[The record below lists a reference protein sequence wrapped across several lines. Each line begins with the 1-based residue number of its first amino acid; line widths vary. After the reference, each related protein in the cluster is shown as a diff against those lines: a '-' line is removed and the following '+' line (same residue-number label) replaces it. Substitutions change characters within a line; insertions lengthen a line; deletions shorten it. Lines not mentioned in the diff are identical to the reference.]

1 MLTDKQSLLFCGLII
16 MVIFVAGMLNVLDN
30 FIVLT
35 MLSIGFLAIIVNLI
49 LGKNPKGQKNQEPT
63 E

>member
-1 MLTDKQSLLFCGLII
+1 MLTDKQSLLFCGLTI
-16 MVIFVAGMLNVLDN
+16 MIIFVGGMLDILDN

-35 MLSIGFLAIIVNLI
+35 LLSIGFLLIIVNLF
-49 LGKNPKGQKNQEPT
+49 LMKNPREQKNEEPT